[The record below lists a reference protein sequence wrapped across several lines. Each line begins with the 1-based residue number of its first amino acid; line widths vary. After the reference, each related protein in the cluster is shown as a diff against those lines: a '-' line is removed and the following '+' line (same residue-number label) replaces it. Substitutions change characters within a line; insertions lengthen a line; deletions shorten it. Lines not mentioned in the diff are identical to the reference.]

1 MEIGSIGGGHE
12 ISCSLTSGRRGVG
25 GKYHRPFE
33 NKFGRI
39 TKHYSPHGR
48 EVSSVGREEEGGGK
62 NLRRIKRDVS
72 DGATDERAQIGD
84 PWLLRMFEVET
95 PGSRETDIG
104 MRLEK
109 FR

>member
-48 EVSSVGREEEGGGK
+48 EVSSVGGGRSEK
-62 NLRRIKRDVS
+62 FAERKRDVP
-72 DGATDERAQIGD
+72 DGGTDERAQIGD
-84 PWLLRMFEVET
+84 GW
-95 PGSRETDIG
+95 
-104 MRLEK
+104 
-109 FR
+109 